1 MPWRTSN
8 FYDYSPSVDEIAL
21 RKSITRYSD
30 TFKSIL
36 ANSRDNFFDATK
48 DRADNIPDAENS
60 NVSAESDKSDS
71 GSTSSSNSTGQ
82 GQTEERVTKDRAE
95 NIPDAENSNVTAES
109 DKSVSG
115 STSVS
120 NSTGQGQTEERVPTA
135 SSSNSTGQGQNEE
148 RVPTVVAGDRS
159 RRQTLRPML
168 SAYCNSFT
176 FLQRFYNR
184 KYKMSDTFTK
194 QLLSRVD
201 KNHQKDRNLEVHP
214 GCIVIER

>member
-1 MPWRTSN
+1 MPWRSFN
-8 FYDYSPSVDEIAL
+8 FYDYSPSVDEIAYH
-21 RKSITRYSD
+21 KSLTRDLD

-48 DRADNIPDAENS
+48 DRAN
-60 NVSAESDKSDS
+60 
-71 GSTSSSNSTGQ
+71 
-82 GQTEERVTKDRAE
+82 

-115 STSVS
+115 STSSS

-135 SSSNSTGQGQNEE
+135 SSCNSTGQGQNEE
-148 RVPTVVAGDRS
+148 RVPTVVADDRS
-159 RRQTLRPML
+159 QRQTPRPML

-184 KYKMSDTFTK
+184 KYQISDTFTK
-194 QLLSRVD
+194 QLLSRID
-201 KNHQKDRNLEVHP
+201 KNYQKDCYQEMSS
-214 GCIVIER
+214 